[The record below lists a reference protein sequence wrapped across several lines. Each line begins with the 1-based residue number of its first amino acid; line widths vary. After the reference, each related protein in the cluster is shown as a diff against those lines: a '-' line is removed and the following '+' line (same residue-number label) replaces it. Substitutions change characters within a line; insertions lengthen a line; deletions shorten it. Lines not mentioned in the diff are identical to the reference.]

1 VIRLTGQPRR
11 NNKTIRE
18 EHMIG
23 KVPNMIGKI
32 PAAAVL
38 LAVLTV
44 PALSQQHF
52 SVTIAAGQPPAAL
65 PSLALVG
72 KYFIPEVDKRIK
84 EAKIDVVIDWKEAY
98 AGSLLKPYQML
109 DGIKDGLADIGFV
122 PTIFF
127 PDKLPLENITLV
139 APFLTTDIVLLSRV
153 MNKLHDTVPAFT
165 QQYDKFNVIRL
176 GGTGADSFELLTTF
190 PVKTVEDVKGRKI
203 GTAGAALAWLRGT
216 GATPVQSNMMEYY
229 NSTKNGVFEGFIVF
243 PSAFPAM
250 KYPEAA
256 PYIAKVGFGAQYSV
270 ALMANKDS
278 FKKLPPAVQKIML
291 EVGREWGVKSD
302 EAYMT
307 AGENGYKMLPAFKA
321 TLYEFPESERK
332 RWADAM
338 PNIAKEWAASM
349 EKQGVPGNQAL
360 TALMDEAR
368 KAGIKPVRDWDR
380 Q

>member
-1 VIRLTGQPRR
+1 MIAKTFGAALLLTAISTSAFAQQRI
-11 NNKTIRE
+11 T
-18 EHMIG
+18 
-23 KVPNMIGKI
+23 
-32 PAAAVL
+32 
-38 LAVLTV
+38 LTV
-44 PALSQQHF
+44 
-52 SVTIAAGQPPAAL
+52 AAGQPPAAL
-65 PSLALVG
+65 PSLALVNSF
-72 KYFIPEVDKRIK
+72 FIPEVNKRIK
-84 EAKIDVVIDWKEAY
+84 VAKIDFTIDWKEAY

-109 DGIKDGLADIGFV
+109 DGVKDGIADIGFM

-127 PDKLPLENITLV
+127 PDKLPLENITLA

-153 MNKLHDTVPAFT
+153 MNKLHDTLPAFT
-165 QQYDKFNVIRL
+165 LQYDKFNLLRL

-190 PVKTVEDVKGRKI
+190 PVKSVGDVKGRKI

-243 PSAFPAM
+243 PSSFPAM

-270 ALMANKDS
+270 VLSMNKDS
-278 FKKLPPAVQKIML
+278 FKKLPPAVQKIVQ

-302 EAYMT
+302 QAYMT
-307 AGENGYKMLPAFKA
+307 AGEKGYASLPSFKA
-321 TLYEFPESERK
+321 TLYEFPDAERK
-332 RWADAM
+332 KWANAM
-338 PNIAKEWAASM
+338 PNIAKEWAAAM
-349 EKQGVPGNQAL
+349 EKQGIPGNQAL
-360 TALMDEAR
+360 AALMDEAR

>member
-1 VIRLTGQPRR
+1 MIT
-11 NNKTIRE
+11 KTF
-18 EHMIG
+18 G
-23 KVPNMIGKI
+23 
-32 PAAAVL
+32 AALL
-38 LAVLTV
+38 LAAISTSAFAQQRIAITV
-44 PALSQQHF
+44 
-52 SVTIAAGQPPAAL
+52 AAGQPPAAL

-72 KYFIPEVDKRIK
+72 KLFIPEVNKRIK
-84 EAKIDVVIDWKEAY
+84 DAKIDFTIDWKEAY

-109 DGIKDGLADIGFV
+109 DGIKDGLADIGFM

-153 MNKLHDTVPAFT
+153 MNKLHDTMPAFT
-165 QQYDKFNVIRL
+165 QQYDKFNLIRL
-176 GGTGADSFELLTTF
+176 GGTGADSYELLTTF
-190 PVKTVEDVKGRKI
+190 PVKSVDDVKGRKI

-216 GATPVQSNMMEYY
+216 GAAPVQSNMMEYY

-243 PSAFPAM
+243 PSSFPAM

-256 PYIAKVGFGAQYSV
+256 PYMAKVGFGAQYAV
-270 ALMANKDS
+270 VLTMNKDS

-291 EVGREWGVKSD
+291 EVGREWGAKSD
-302 EAYMT
+302 QAYMT
-307 AGENGYKMLPAFKA
+307 AGEKGYASLPSFKA
-321 TLYEFPESERK
+321 TLYEFPEAERK
-332 RWADAM
+332 KWANTM

-349 EKQGVPGNQAL
+349 EKQGIPGNRAL
-360 TALMDEAR
+360 AALMDEAR